1 MRLLWG
7 IPPDIPT
14 PTYTIPPLFTVQV
27 TPTMD
32 IAAIIAIPAIQPGDF
47 MSGITPGQAGDSDFL
62 IPAVPLDSPLDLADG
77 IGGDGGV
84 LAGIAAIE
92 GGIAMVTGGELL
104 QVTEQATG
112 KANVTPHEETCINP
126 REIRQ
131 G

>member
-1 MRLLWG
+1 MKLLWG

-32 IAAIIAIPAIQPGDF
+32 IAAIIATPAIQPGDF

-77 IGGDGGV
+77 TGGDGGD
-84 LAGIAAIE
+84 LAGTAAID
-92 GGIAMVTGGELL
+92 GGIATVTEGGLLRVTG
-104 QVTEQATG
+104 QATG
-112 KANVTPHEETCINP
+112 KANVTLHEATCINP
-126 REIRQ
+126 RGIRQ